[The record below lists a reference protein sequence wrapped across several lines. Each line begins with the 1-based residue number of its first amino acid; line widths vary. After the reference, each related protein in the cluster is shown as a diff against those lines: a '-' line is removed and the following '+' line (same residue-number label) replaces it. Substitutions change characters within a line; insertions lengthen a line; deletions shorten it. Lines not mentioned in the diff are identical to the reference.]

1 MSQVKRQL
9 NYNISPQSTEAYPY
23 QHQLQFM
30 GMRIRK
36 SVSDGYQTPKNTFP
50 SYQQQESQLQQQEQ
64 QQQQQQYPSFQRV
77 PLPSNV
83 VVPPLLTNATT
94 SSFGSSFEEWENNLD
109 TRLNQIDD
117 VLTTN
122 KEALSKRR
130 FECVDNDW

>member
-9 NYNISPQSTEAYPY
+9 NHNIGEQSTEAYP
-23 QHQLQFM
+23 HQYELQTI

-36 SVSDGYQTPKNTFP
+36 AVSDGYQTQNNTFP
-50 SYQQQESQLQQQEQ
+50 TYQQQVQPQQQ

-83 VVPPLLTNATT
+83 VVPPLLSNATT

-109 TRLNQIDD
+109 TRLNQIDN